1 MKNDE
6 NIEEDSRFPHG
17 AQLRGRG
24 GTSRPLPLS
33 SAHQGDTS
41 VFLSL
46 VCIIMASQRA
56 LLVVY
61 LVSLVYVRS
70 AKCLGREEVTLGWG
84 GGGRGGTSQSAQ
96 TLKLPY
102 IHGDQVKTCLG
113 HPPPPRGAG

>member
-1 MKNDE
+1 MKKTLRKTPD
-6 NIEEDSRFPHG
+6 FPWCSAKRKRRHIK
-17 AQLRGRG
+17 A
-24 GTSRPLPLS
+24 LPLL

-70 AKCLGREEVTLGWG
+70 AKCLGREVLMFG
-84 GGGRGGTSQSAQ
+84 GGGGGGTPQSAQ

-102 IHGDQVKTCLG
+102 IHGDQV
-113 HPPPPRGAG
+113 